1 MAILALPSLE
11 PISAPN
17 ALTPIDPL
25 APPYPLSHARI
36 LYDNLFDNAVVS
48 IPAAQGITNPNTYER
63 WIRSGSDLSITITQT
78 SPQTIDAIAIGA
90 HNLGTIGSTVT
101 ISTSAASTGT
111 FTTRATLSPDD
122 DKAIIVLL
130 GSEITAQRI
139 RITLGGLVLGAEIG
153 VLYAGIALAMQ
164 RPIFGGHAP
173 IHLNAETTYSNN
185 ASETGNWL
193 GRTIVRNGY
202 STSYNWQFLTDDW
215 YRDNFQPFVVTGRKK
230 PFFIAWRP
238 DLYPNETAYCWM
250 TSDPKPSNRG
260 GGTNYMEVSIDV
272 QGYADR

>member
-25 APPYPLSHARI
+25 SPPYPLSHARI
-36 LYDNLFDNAVVS
+36 LYDNLFDNAVTS
-48 IPAAQGITNPNTYER
+48 LPLAQGITNPNTFER
-63 WIRSGSDLSITITQT
+63 WERSGSDTTLTITQNT
-78 SPQTIDAIAIGA
+78 PQVIDSIAIGA
-90 HNLGTIGSTVT
+90 HNLGTIGTT
-101 ISTSAASTGT
+101 ISIATSETGVSA
-111 FTTRATLSPDD
+111 FTTRATITPTD
-122 DKAIIVLL
+122 DKSIIVLL
-130 GSEITAQRI
+130 GSDVTAQRI
-139 RITLGGLVLGAEIG
+139 RLTLGGTIVGVEIG
-153 VLYAGIALAMQ
+153 VLYAGKALAMQ

-202 STSYNWQFLTDDW
+202 ATSYKWQFLTDDW
-215 YRDNFQPFVVTGRKK
+215 YRDNFQPFAVLARKK

-238 DLYPNETAYCWM
+238 DLYPNETAYCWL
-250 TSDPKPSNRG
+250 TGDTKPNNRG